1 MIPIASDF
9 FRRYAAC
16 CIALVVLF
24 AVAVPVVALNVQPVI
39 VDLQTTGRRTSAIIT
54 LQNTF
59 AETVPAEVTVHPV
72 RIVDGELKEFESEEV
87 DDILVFPAQAS
98 LGPNQSQAFR
108 IQWIGE
114 PELTESRHFYVTVA
128 QLPVAFPENQNTIQV
143 LHRFKVL
150 VSVGS
155 ASGSSILNVDK
166 AEIMTDADGVSRPVL
181 TVSNSG
187 NSYGYVANNRMT
199 VIQRDGSGAEIF
211 RQTFEPDEIRQR
223 MGLGLIPSGQMRRL
237 PVSVDLPQPAGN
249 ITVEL
254 SPAEN
259 G

>member
-1 MIPIASDF
+1 MRPTASDF
-9 FRRYAAC
+9 LRRHFAR
-16 CIALVVLF
+16 CIALVLLV
-24 AVAVPVVALNVQPVI
+24 AVAAPVVALNVQPVI

-72 RIVDGELKEFESEEV
+72 RVVDGELKEFESEEV

-108 IQWIGE
+108 IQWIGD
-114 PELTESRHFYVTVA
+114 PELNESRHFYVTVA

-150 VSVGS
+150 VSVGA
-155 ASGSSILNVDK
+155 ASQSSILNVDS
-166 AEIMTDADGVSRPVL
+166 AEIVTDADGVSRPVL

-187 NSYGYVANNRMT
+187 KSYGYVANNRMT
-199 VIQRDGSGAEIF
+199 VIQRDNAGAEIF

-223 MGLGLIPSGQMRRL
+223 MGLGLIPSGQLRRL
-237 PVSVDLPQPAGN
+237 PVGVDLPQPAGN
-249 ITVEL
+249 VTVEL

>member
-1 MIPIASDF
+1 MIPIVSDF

-39 VDLQTTGRRTSAIIT
+39 VDLQTTGRRASAIIT

-72 RIVDGELKEFESEEV
+72 RIVDGELKEFEAEEV

-114 PELTESRHFYVTVA
+114 PELSESKHYYVTIA

-150 VSVGS
+150 VSVGT
-155 ASGSSILNVDK
+155 ASGSSVLNVDN
-166 AEIMTDADGVSRPVL
+166 AEIVSDADGVSRPVL
-181 TVSNSG
+181 TVRNSG

-199 VIQRDGSGAEIF
+199 VIQRDNSGAEIF

-223 MGLGLIPSGQMRRL
+223 MGLGLIPSGQVRRL
-237 PVSVDLPQPAGN
+237 PVNVALPQSAGN
-249 ITVEL
+249 VTVEL

-259 G
+259 A

>member
-1 MIPIASDF
+1 MRPIASDF
-9 FRRYAAC
+9 LRRHFARC
-16 CIALVVLF
+16 MALVLLF
-24 AVAVPVVALNVQPVI
+24 AVAAPVVALNVQPVV

-72 RIVDGELKEFESEEV
+72 RVVDGELKEFESEEV

-108 IQWIGE
+108 IQWIGD
-114 PELTESRHFYVTVA
+114 PELNESRHFYVTVA

-150 VSVGS
+150 VSVGA
-155 ASGSSILNVDK
+155 ASQSSILNVDS
-166 AEIMTDADGVSRPVL
+166 AEITTNADGVSRPVL
-181 TVSNSG
+181 TVRNSG
-187 NSYGYVANNRMT
+187 KSYGYVANNRMT
-199 VIQRDGSGAEIF
+199 VIQRDNAGAEIF
-211 RQTFEPDEIRQR
+211 RKTFEPDEIRQR
-223 MGLGLIPSGQMRRL
+223 MGLGLIPSGQVRRL
-237 PVSVDLPQPAGN
+237 PVSVDLPQPTGN
-249 ITVEL
+249 VTVEL
-254 SPAEN
+254 SLAEN